1 MEMDALKALLNNDD
15 RFCRYNG
22 MRIDVLRL
30 GYAEAVM
37 DITENSLNGLG
48 IAQGGSIF
56 TLADLAFA
64 GAANS
69 HGFRTVGL
77 NSNINFIRPGVGRQ
91 LARQGDGGQP
101 AAAAPASTA
110 SRSSMMTAKSSPTAA
125 QPASSPKKN
134 FKNLPTNQPNT
145 PREPERA
152 PVL

>member
-91 LARQGDGGQP
+91 LRAKATEVSRTCVYRVEVFNDDGKIVAHGS
-101 AAAAPASTA
+101 STGFI
-110 SRSSMMTAKSSPTAA
+110 TEEK
-125 QPASSPKKN
+125 
-134 FKNLPTNQPNT
+134 F
-145 PREPERA
+145 
-152 PVL
+152 

>member
-56 TLADLAFA
+56 TLADLLPDDLDVFSEI
-64 GAANS
+64 GIDVH
-69 HGFRTVGL
+69 HGCGNVIFILKPLIYGFICSAHKPEIYIVVFQLWIYVFKEFR
-77 NSNINFIRPGVGRQ
+77 
-91 LARQGDGGQP
+91 
-101 AAAAPASTA
+101 
-110 SRSSMMTAKSSPTAA
+110 
-125 QPASSPKKN
+125 
-134 FKNLPTNQPNT
+134 
-145 PREPERA
+145 
-152 PVL
+152 

>member
-91 LARQGDGGQP
+91 LRAKATEVSRGRRTCVYRVEVFNEDGKIVAHG
-101 AAAAPASTA
+101 
-110 SRSSMMTAKSSPTAA
+110 SSPGFITEE
-125 QPASSPKKN
+125 K
-134 FKNLPTNQPNT
+134 F
-145 PREPERA
+145 
-152 PVL
+152 

>member
-91 LARQGDGGQP
+91 LRAKATEVSRRTCVYRVEVFNDDGKIVAHGS
-101 AAAAPASTA
+101 STGFI
-110 SRSSMMTAKSSPTAA
+110 TEEK
-125 QPASSPKKN
+125 
-134 FKNLPTNQPNT
+134 F
-145 PREPERA
+145 
-152 PVL
+152 

>member
-77 NSNINFIRPGVGRQ
+77 NQ
-91 LARQGDGGQP
+91 LHPSRRGQATARQGDGGQP
-101 AAAAPASTA
+101 RPPHL
-110 SRSSMMTAKSSPTAA
+110 R
-125 QPASSPKKN
+125 
-134 FKNLPTNQPNT
+134 LPRRGLQ
-145 PREPERA
+145 R
-152 PVL
+152 